1 LATQE
6 AAGKRRR
13 ILIEAA
19 QTKNDTN
26 ILELKNNYRDIHEKL
41 PRGAWAK
48 DSRWL
53 TSKIQNAFAT
63 QSTPTPDG
71 DTLAPKATISANNI
85 LPIFGRSVNAGSTM
99 IQVAD

>member
-1 LATQE
+1 M
-6 AAGKRRR
+6 
-13 ILIEAA
+13 IEAA
-19 QTKNDTN
+19 QTENDTN